1 MCDYEGCAEN
11 VLRTKISVSSFSTE
25 GETRQ
30 DANPRFSTTSSTDD
44 EVFHVD
50 QLVVAQ
56 VHHHPIFESQLESET
71 DDAETDDLG
80 KLGRFVAAVAGA
92 STLNYRP
99 VLSVLDYNILL
110 QCLLDSHYDL
120 YEKQS

>member
-1 MCDYEGCAEN
+1 MCIDEGCTKSDC
-11 VLRTKISVSSFSTE
+11 RTKISVSSFSTE

-30 DANPRFSTTSSTDD
+30 DSNPRFSTTSSTDD

-92 STLNYRP
+92 STLNYRR
-99 VLSVLDYNILL
+99 VQSVLDYYTMP
-110 QCLLDSHYDL
+110 S
-120 YEKQS
+120 